1 MPTLPTLPR
10 DTAHFAA
17 IRRRGQVYVDKTA
30 YIQRM
35 LEEDTRYAFLARPR
49 RFGKTLLLSTLQH
62 LFERASDDLFQGL
75 DIERSGFLA
84 RVPRMPALQLD
95 MSGTGSF
102 DPEIDLHRSLR
113 RVVGAALRPHGLPA
127 PAPDALSWEALEDA
141 IWALQARN
149 GGEGVAVLVDEYDA
163 PLTDMWSDG
172 PPPSNERQE
181 RLLEHLRI
189 FYRVL
194 KKMDACLAFVF
205 LTGIIQIPGAGLF
218 SALNNLRNLSA
229 EAAYS
234 AACGFT
240 EAEIDRFLPRHV
252 EQAARHYGCSPRAMR
267 KTLQTYYNGYRFA
280 WTSEPVYNPISYLTA
295 LAQLSRRENAREIR
309 ATAFPRPWVDT
320 GRPQFLFRLMQAK
333 GLTLHDLDYGAAD
346 ARADFDL
353 HQPALNALMYQ
364 TGFLTLKTARG
375 KPLLD
380 WPNLEVE
387 AALQESL
394 FFAYLGKPMGKESR
408 ERALMLSMADALRQG
423 DCGQAIADFDRIL
436 DRVPYALLQ
445 TESHFQRAL
454 HTVCSLIRS
463 VLRVD
468 SEVLTRR
475 GRADTV
481 VETREVI
488 YVFELKLDK
497 SREAA
502 IRQLQRRGYQD
513 KYAAE
518 GKRVVGVG
526 LNFIQR
532 PNEDELW
539 EASPRNYEWALGEE
553 KEQPVRVPEDGY
565 ARGLP
570 RSAGPRD
577 GNSSLGSTAE
587 G

>member
-30 YIQRM
+30 YIQRI

-49 RFGKTLLLSTLQH
+49 RFGKTLLLSTLKH
-62 LFERASDDLFQGL
+62 LFERASDDLFRGL

-84 RVPRMPALQLD
+84 RVPRMPTLQLD

-141 IWALQARN
+141 LWALQARD

-172 PPPSNERQE
+172 PSPSNARQE
-181 RLLEHLRI
+181 RLLDHLRI

-194 KKMDACLAFVF
+194 KKMDAHLAFVF
-205 LTGIIQIPGAGLF
+205 LTGIVQIPGAGLF

-234 AACGFT
+234 AMCGFT

-252 EQAARHYGCSPRAMR
+252 EQAARNYGCSPRAMR
-267 KTLQTYYNGYRFA
+267 KTLQTYYDGYRFA
-280 WTSEPVYNPISYLTA
+280 WTREPVYNPISYLTA

-309 ATAFPRPWVDT
+309 ATEFPRPWVDT

-333 GLTLHDLDYGAAD
+333 GLTLRDLDYGATD
-346 ARADFDL
+346 MRADFDL
-353 HQPALNALMYQ
+353 RQPALNALMYQ
-364 TGFLTLKTARG
+364 TGFLTLKTAQG
-375 KPLLD
+375 KPILD

-387 AALQESL
+387 ASLQESL

-408 ERALMLSMADALRQG
+408 ERALMLSMAEALRQG
-423 DCGQAIADFDRIL
+423 DCGQAIANFDRIL

-445 TESHFQRAL
+445 AESHFQLAL
-454 HTVCSLIRS
+454 HTVCSMIRS

-481 VETREVI
+481 VETRAAI

-497 SREAA
+497 SREEAL
-502 IRQLQRRGYQD
+502 RQLQRRGYRD

-526 LNFIQR
+526 LNFIKH
-532 PNEDELW
+532 PNEDGQW
-539 EASPRNYEWALGEE
+539 TASPRNYEWALGEE
-553 KEQPVRVPEDGY
+553 KELPVRAREDGY

-570 RSAGPRD
+570 GTAMPRD
-577 GNSSLGSTAE
+577 GSCRSD
-587 G
+587 